1 MRLSTPAQSG
11 RGRSPASR
19 RVCGFPAPGRP
30 PATPRGRAG
39 GRAEEVG
46 GGGRRATPGAGEA
59 RPETCALQAH
69 CGQRAAVTEGVGQ
82 RLKRGRWAPG
92 ATLCR
97 RNQGPDPG
105 HICDTRGDSLGSLWE
120 STPKEFS
127 MVIGWRREAPE
138 RRARA
143 GGLGLTCGLVPSIS
157 QRQAPGPGALLLPL
171 PSNLSQPWVGATSPT
186 SAAAILLEP
195 WPKVLQQTLKAQKK
209 KKWYVSTWIL
219 SKAQVGFGRCGKSKF
234 SRPRTTP
241 ASQPSNIY
249 CASY

>member
-1 MRLSTPAQSG
+1 MVS
-11 RGRSPASR
+11 
-19 RVCGFPAPGRP
+19 PAPGGP
-30 PATPRGRAG
+30 PATLRGRAG
-39 GRAEEVG
+39 E
-46 GGGRRATPGAGEA
+46 GRRKWAGAAAGP
-59 RPETCALQAH
+59 RLGLGRLGPETCELQAH
-69 CGQRAAVTEGVGQ
+69 CGQRLE
-82 RLKRGRWAPG
+82 RGRWTPG

-105 HICDTRGDSLGSLWE
+105 HRCDTRGDSLGSLWE

-157 QRQAPGPGALLLPL
+157 QRRAPGPGALLPL

-195 WPKVLQQTLKAQKK
+195 WPKVLQQTL
-209 KKWYVSTWIL
+209 
-219 SKAQVGFGRCGKSKF
+219 
-234 SRPRTTP
+234 
-241 ASQPSNIY
+241 
-249 CASY
+249 